1 MLEAIPA
8 SSGSEQLDISS
19 QNPMATPA
27 EPLPPQEP
35 PVGTP
40 PPPTSEPPL
49 PPPLEPPP
57 PAPPQPEPPKPEEPA
72 KSPPAGKEKEII
84 AGEREEELEGAIEE
98 KPQGLGILI
107 AAVVLTVLLLAGLYL
122 IKVQKNARISTLE
135 AELKD
140 LNSQMQAKDVQEAK
154 TKALSLEARL
164 NALQSARQ
172 KQILW
177 SQIFKEVQATTSG
190 QAQYTSLSIDQENK
204 VSITG
209 KTENY
214 SSLAALLVGLK
225 NSKKWQEITLVSTN
239 VIEEE
244 GKQPKLGFSISLT
257 FDKTQFSLTP
267 TITTSTVSSSETTN
281 SVPGEEITT
290 STSETSTTVVEG
302 GQI

>member
-8 SSGSEQLDISS
+8 SSGSEQLDISA

-49 PPPLEPPP
+49 PPPPEPPP

-72 KSPPAGKEKEII
+72 QSPLAGKEKEII

-177 SQIFKEVQATTSG
+177 SQIFKEVQATTSQ

-267 TITTSTVSSSETTN
+267 TTTTSTVSSSETTN

-290 STSETSTTVVEG
+290 STSQTSTTVVEG